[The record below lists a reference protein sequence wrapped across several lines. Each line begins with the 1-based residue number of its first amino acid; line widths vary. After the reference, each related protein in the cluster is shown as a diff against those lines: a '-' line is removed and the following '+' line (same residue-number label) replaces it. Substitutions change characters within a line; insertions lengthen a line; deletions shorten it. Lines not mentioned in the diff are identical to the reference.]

1 MSVSWGVLP
10 IVPEIHGWL
19 SENGFIIDI
28 QETRYPTLDE
38 LTLIL
43 ESFNLPIQKEQ
54 VSENT
59 FGISIGEAHSSQYA
73 YILGG
78 VKDNSFAFQFFGS
91 ACQERTMLEILK
103 RLSQKYCK
111 ALVIYESAT
120 ATPLIV
126 DSETNVEEAMIEWNR
141 RIRENYNKWE
151 HRIRK

>member
-10 IVPEIHGWL
+10 IVPEIHDWL
-19 SENGFIIDI
+19 GENGFATDI
-28 QETRYPTLDE
+28 QETHYPTLDE
-38 LTLIL
+38 LTIIL

-54 VSENT
+54 VAENT

-78 VKDNSFAFQFFGS
+78 VEDNGFAFQFFGS
-91 ACQERTMLEILK
+91 ACQEKTMLEILR

-126 DSETNVEEAMIEWNR
+126 DSEMNVEEAMIEWNR
-141 RIRENYNKWE
+141 RIRENYNEWE